1 MDKEL
6 LGELLIKSLAKYN
19 FKNYGKKLFYLDLKD
34 SIIILEQLTYMTS
47 AELYLSFI
55 IKECHPEITKITKN
69 ILKDRMIIDSYD
81 NYKLYYNSMK
91 HNIGHDFYDIE
102 IFEFETVIERLY
114 NDYIKPFEKNYL
126 EGIYNY
132 NNVIFPR
139 IKYNFE
145 MKLFKDSALKIG
157 HAELAAYRDHAW
169 LQSDYVIL
177 SNKYKLDY
185 RFIKDNTAK
194 YIMDNIV
201 KKAPKELEGKELI
214 KWCNQRCKE
223 TFITKRKRRDFGY
236 CSMIFPFIDGKPLKF
251 DGFTRI
257 DNKEVQFYVDED
269 KGEYYHCTIIDASN
283 PLDKKYEL
291 IKVKI

>member
-91 HNIGHDFYDIE
+91 HIIGHDFYDID
-102 IFEFETVIERLY
+102 IFEFESVIERLY

-132 NNVIFPR
+132 NNVIFPK

-157 HAELAAYRDHAW
+157 HAELAAFRDHAW
-169 LQSDYVIL
+169 LVSDVYIL
-177 SNKYKLDY
+177 SYVYRLDT
-185 RFIKDNTAK
+185 RFINDKTAP
-194 YIMDNIV
+194 YIMENIV
-201 KKAPKELEGKELI
+201 KRAPADLKGKALS
-214 KWCNQRCKE
+214 KWCDERCKDI
-223 TFITKRKRRDFGY
+223 FITKKKRRDFGY
-236 CSMIFPFIDGKPLKF
+236 YLIFPFVDGRPLKY
-251 DGFTRI
+251 DGCRKI
-257 DNKEVQFYVDED
+257 DNKEVQFYVDEE
-269 KGEYYHCTIIDASN
+269 KNEYYYCRIIDDSN
-283 PLDKKYEL
+283 PIDKKYEL
-291 IKVKI
+291 INVK

>member
-6 LGELLIKSLAKYN
+6 LGELLIKSLTKYN

-55 IKECHPEITKITKN
+55 IKDCHPEITKITKN

-102 IFEFETVIERLY
+102 IFEFESVIERLY

-126 EGIYNY
+126 EGIYHY
-132 NNVIFPR
+132 NNVLFQR

-145 MKLFKDSALKIG
+145 MKLFKDSASKIG
-157 HAELAAYRDHAW
+157 HMELAAYRDHAW
-169 LQSDYVIL
+169 FQSDYVIL

-185 RFIKDNTAK
+185 RFINDNTAK

-214 KWCNQRCKE
+214 KWCNEKCKE
-223 TFITKRKRRDFGY
+223 MFITKRKRRDFGY
-236 CSMIFPFIDGKPLKF
+236 CSMIFPFIDEKPLKF

-269 KGEYYHCTIIDASN
+269 KGEYYHCTIIDDSN
-283 PLDKKYEL
+283 PLDKKYDL
-291 IKVKI
+291 VKIER